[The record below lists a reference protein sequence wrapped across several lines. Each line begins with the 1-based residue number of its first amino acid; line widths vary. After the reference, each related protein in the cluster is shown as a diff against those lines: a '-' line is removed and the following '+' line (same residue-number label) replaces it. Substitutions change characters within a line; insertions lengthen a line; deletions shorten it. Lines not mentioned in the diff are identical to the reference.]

1 MTITQCSFTNTQS
14 HSRQSLPSTLKNKN
28 HHSLTNLG
36 IPVRSGSNSFSAVR
50 RPVLGKIS
58 SQIVRSWLLLVFVIV
73 RYRPILIQLSK
84 SLMEFV
90 KVTLLR
96 VLLAV
101 SVFCLVILRLVSWFL
116 FGILVILYLLIGFG
130 IVLGFNFS
138 IMIELNAKEGMIIA
152 AFFLLFISKRMKC
165 DAMVS
170 CLLD

>member
-1 MTITQCSFTNTQS
+1 M
-14 HSRQSLPSTLKNKN
+14 
-28 HHSLTNLG
+28 
-36 IPVRSGSNSFSAVR
+36 
-50 RPVLGKIS
+50 
-58 SQIVRSWLLLVFVIV
+58 FVIV